1 MFCGSTVFEDQPV
14 LLLMLILLEGKP
26 APTAPCGFLQ
36 VRFLVLE
43 RRSQS
48 SPFAIDVA
56 TPGTQSGSD
65 SSRWVSGGEL
75 VLDLGRRSES
85 GPFTVCLKPKSKT

>member
-1 MFCGSTVFEDQPV
+1 MFFLFLFIVVCGSTVFEDRTV
-14 LLLMLILLEGKP
+14 LLLILILLEGKP

-48 SPFAIDVA
+48 SPFAIDFD

-65 SSRWVSGGEL
+65 SSSSE
-75 VLDLGRRSES
+75 RRSES
-85 GPFTVCLKPKSKT
+85 SPFTVCLNLNLKPKT

>member
-1 MFCGSTVFEDQPV
+1 MFLFLCGSTVFEDQPV
-14 LLLMLILLEGKP
+14 LLLILILQEGKP

-48 SPFAIDVA
+48 SPFAIDFD

-65 SSRWVSGGEL
+65 SSRWVFEGGLSGES
-75 VLDLGRRSES
+75 LDLR
-85 GPFTVCLKPKSKT
+85 PKT

>member
-1 MFCGSTVFEDQPV
+1 MFEDQLV
-14 LLLMLILLEGKP
+14 LLLILILQEGKP
-26 APTAPCGFLQ
+26 APTAPGAFLQ

-48 SPFAIDVA
+48 SPFAIDFD

-65 SSRWVSGGEL
+65 SSSSE
-75 VLDLGRRSES
+75 RRSERS
-85 GPFTVCLKPKSKT
+85 PFTVCLNLNLKPKT

>member
-1 MFCGSTVFEDQPV
+1 MFLTFSCFCNFSLFVVDALLFEDRTV
-14 LLLMLILLEGKP
+14 LLLILILLEGKP

-75 VLDLGRRSES
+75 SRFGEDVR
-85 GPFTVCLKPKSKT
+85 K